1 MRRLIT
7 VCCLTSLLLEVCS
20 AAHRRWT
27 VADGLPTGEVWQIV
41 ELPSRQMLVNCEGVF
56 CISNGAGFDVLPC
69 DYGRTYQLPAYAD
82 GYGRL
87 WQGDSLLWL
96 HDFYRLF
103 LFDARQRAFR
113 YDIEQRLTDPALQ
126 RFAQGEVLRDVPTE
140 AQWRC
145 IDSLGLAKNYGTVA
159 VDDQGGLWIGTRN
172 EGIVYLSPR
181 SRAAR
186 ELAGGDWRI
195 DLSRSYADRQ
205 GRTWRCRA
213 DGVEVEENGVFT
225 LYNKGD
231 TQGLPYNRTTFI
243 CQLLDG
249 RYLLCDSLSTLGY
262 FSPEKRQFQNLNSR
276 LPALHAYRHFVG
288 ACPINRQWTAV
299 YAQSGIV
306 LLDTQA
312 DTLTCFPAAAV
323 ISRYATKY
331 NCLLLDHD
339 GRLWIG
345 TQNGLFWMNAAESLS
360 GDYSNHS
367 CMRIEGLENNCI
379 RSLVLDQHGNL
390 WAGTSCGISRITP
403 SVVNLGVE
411 DGVPAVA
418 MMERATYTA
427 KDGQL
432 IFAVNGDRGIIFH
445 PDSLYQ
451 DAMPL
456 SVVITGC
463 WADPTKE
470 NSLLAELPRFSLP
483 HNQNYLTLQFS
494 TLDYAASSH
503 TSYRYRLLPMQQQW
517 NTCNGATGQGSAI
530 YTALPHGDYCFE
542 VQASLPDGAWGE
554 TAKVEFC
561 IRPPLWLTWWAKLF
575 YALFTL
581 VIIIGILSFYLKY
594 RRREM
599 ERENEKRVNQ
609 LFELREEARHQFA
622 QAVNISPAK
631 IAASHEEEVL
641 VEKMLKAIGQNM
653 DNCDYTVDCLALDVG
668 MSRASLYKK
677 MQVLLGI
684 TPNDFLRNV
693 RLKHAA
699 KLLLETNEPV
709 NQISLQIGFQ
719 TTRYFSQC
727 FRSLFGMTPS
737 EFRREN
743 SPSSGANPHDE

>member
-1 MRRLIT
+1 MKRLFLI
-7 VCCLTSLLLEVCS
+7 CSLTLFFLEICS
-20 AAHRRWT
+20 GEHRRWT

-69 DYGRTYQLPAYAD
+69 DYGRTYQLPEYAD

-113 YDIEQRLTDPALQ
+113 YDIEQRLSDPALR

-145 IDSLGLAKNYGTVA
+145 IDSLGLARNYGTVA
-159 VDDQGGLWIGTRN
+159 VDYQGGLWVGTRN

-181 SRAAR
+181 PMQTR
-186 ELAGGDWRI
+186 ELTGGDWRI
-195 DLSRSYADRQ
+195 GVARSYTDRQ
-205 GRTWRCRA
+205 GRIWRCRA
-213 DGVEVEENGVFT
+213 DGVEVEENGIFT
-225 LYNKGD
+225 LYNKENV
-231 TQGLPYNRTTFI
+231 QGLPYNRTTFV

-262 FSPEKRQFQNLNSR
+262 FTPGAHRFEHLNAK
-276 LPALHAYRHFVG
+276 LPALDNFRHFVG

-312 DTLTCFPAAAV
+312 DTLACFPAAAE

-339 GRLWIG
+339 GRLWLG
-345 TQNGLFWMNAAESLS
+345 TQNGLFWMNVAESLS
-360 GDYSNHS
+360 RDSSAHS
-367 CMRIEGLENNCI
+367 CMRIEGLANNCI
-379 RSLVLDQHGNL
+379 RSLVLDQRGNV

-403 SVVNLGVE
+403 SVLNLGVE
-411 DGVPAVA
+411 DGVPAMA
-418 MMERATYTA
+418 MMERAAYTT
-427 KDGQL
+427 KEGL
-432 IFAVNGDRGIIFH
+432 LVFAVGGDRGIVFH
-445 PDSLYQ
+445 PDSLAQ
-451 DAMPL
+451 DTMPK

-463 WADPTKE
+463 WEGPARE
-470 NSLLAELPRFSLP
+470 MSLLAQLPRFSLP
-483 HNQNYLTLQFS
+483 YDQNYLTLQFS
-494 TLDYAASSH
+494 TLNYAASSH

-517 NTCNGATGQGSAI
+517 NTSSGVTGQGSAI
-530 YTALPHGDYCFE
+530 YTALPHGDYRFE
-542 VQASLPDGAWGE
+542 VQASLPDGTWVE
-554 TAKVEFC
+554 STMVEFC
-561 IRPPLWLTWWAKLF
+561 IRPPLWLTWWAKLL
-575 YALFTL
+575 YALFTVL
-581 VIIIGILSFYLKY
+581 FVVGVLSFYLRH
-594 RRREM
+594 RRRQM
-599 ERENEKRVNQ
+599 ERENEARVNQ

-622 QAVNISPAK
+622 QAVNIDPGK

-641 VEKMLKAIGQNM
+641 VGKMLKAIGQNM
-653 DNCDYTVDCLALDVG
+653 DNCDYTVDQLASDVG
-668 MSRASLYKK
+668 MSRANLYKK
-677 MQVLLGI
+677 MQTLLGI

-743 SPSSGANPHDE
+743 SPSSGANPPGE